1 MHTHT
6 RAHTHAHT
14 RTHTDPAI
22 VNADPLQ
29 FILERSTG
37 VLNCSTPNTTTTFH
51 WMFNDNIILNNPNYT
66 QLADGRL
73 QINNMQEPLE
83 GEQVLSIKAT
93 CLNITL
99 VSACTVGMHA
109 EGREGGECHCGG
121 CLQWAVCSDNVSNQL
136 LPVCVCVYAS
146 HTVQHKIAVFM
157 VATDSKQAAVQTFQR
172 LSSHLHQRLHS
183 HQNVWTT

>member
-6 RAHTHAHT
+6 RAHTHAHTRT

-29 FILERSTG
+29 DILEGSTG

-51 WMFNDNIILNNPNYT
+51 WMFNDNIIQNSDTYT

-73 QINNMQEPLE
+73 QISNMQEALE

-99 VSACTVGMHA
+99 VSACTVWACMH
-109 EGREGGECHCGG
+109 RGERDG
-121 CLQWAVCSDNVSNQL
+121 
-136 LPVCVCVYAS
+136 
-146 HTVQHKIAVFM
+146 
-157 VATDSKQAAVQTFQR
+157 
-172 LSSHLHQRLHS
+172 
-183 HQNVWTT
+183 